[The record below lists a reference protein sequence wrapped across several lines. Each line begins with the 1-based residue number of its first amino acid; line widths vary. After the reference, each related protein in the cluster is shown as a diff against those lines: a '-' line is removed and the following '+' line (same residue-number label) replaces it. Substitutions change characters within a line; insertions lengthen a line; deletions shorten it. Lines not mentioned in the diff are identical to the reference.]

1 MWRKKEL
8 EAFDKADSPRKIQ
21 MKTELSDFEKICRL
35 QRHIDM
41 MERLIG
47 DCIIIL
53 SKRSPD
59 HFTMEYSEED
69 VGIGANLLDLCY
81 KIAGELAEKSA

>member
-8 EAFDKADSPRKIQ
+8 EAFDK
-21 MKTELSDFEKICRL
+21 MKTELGDFEKICRL

-41 MERLIG
+41 MERLMG

-53 SKRSPD
+53 SKRD
-59 HFTMEYSEED
+59 FRHQTVEYADED
-69 VGIGANLLDLCY
+69 VGIGNTLLDLCY
-81 KIAGELAEKSA
+81 KTVNDLREEDRICD